1 MNNFLSCNL
10 NQPRQ
15 ITQIHIF
22 HYLHS
27 TRECKYTPPMD
38 TESLKAFLAVAEQQS
53 FSLAAEQLHLTQ
65 PAVSK
70 RIAALERQLG
80 CKFFDRIG
88 RNVHLTEAGQALLP
102 QSRRILQDIKEAVRS
117 IQDLRGDVSGRLS
130 MGISHHI
137 GLHRLPPILRKYSQL
152 YPEVK
157 LDIDFMDSEQAHQ
170 LILRGEM
177 DLAVITLSPTGE
189 QQLQPIP
196 IWNDPLTV
204 TVAHNHPLAKYTSVN
219 AEILSQHTALPP
231 GLNTYTGR
239 IIKELFDQRGLKM
252 NIGMSTNYLETIK
265 VMVSIGL
272 GWSILPLT
280 LLDDSVLAL
289 EWQGQALSRTLG
301 CVHHRNRSL
310 SNAAEAFIEL
320 LRAAS
325 KEKVA

>member
-1 MNNFLSCNL
+1 ML
-10 NQPRQ
+10 
-15 ITQIHIF
+15 T
-22 HYLHS
+22 
-27 TRECKYTPPMD
+27 PMD
-38 TESLKAFLAVAEQQS
+38 TDSLKAFLAVADQQS
-53 FSLAAEQLHLTQ
+53 FSLAAEQLYITQ

-70 RIAALERQLG
+70 RIAALESQLN
-80 CKFFDRIG
+80 CKLFDRIG

-117 IQDLRGDVSGRLS
+117 IQDLRGSVSGRLS

-137 GLHRLPPILRKYSQL
+137 GLHRLPPILRQYSQQ
-152 YPEVK
+152 YPDVK

-170 LILRGEM
+170 LILHGEM

-189 QQLQPIP
+189 QQLQSMPV
-196 IWNDPLTV
+196 WEDPLTV
-204 TVAHNHPLAKYTSVN
+204 TVAHNHPLAQYRSVN
-219 AEILSQHTALPP
+219 AEMLSQHTALPP
-231 GLNTYTGR
+231 GLNTYTGQ
-239 IIKELFDQRGLKM
+239 IIKDLFDQRGLSM

-280 LLDDSVLAL
+280 LLDDSVIAL
-289 EWQGQALSRTLG
+289 EWEGQALSRTLG

-320 LRAAS
+320 LRTAS
-325 KEKVA
+325 KESFG